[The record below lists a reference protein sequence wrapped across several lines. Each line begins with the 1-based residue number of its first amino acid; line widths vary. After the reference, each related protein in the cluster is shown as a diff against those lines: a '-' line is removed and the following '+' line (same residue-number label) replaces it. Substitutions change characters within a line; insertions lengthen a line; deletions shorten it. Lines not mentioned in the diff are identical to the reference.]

1 MVIVKT
7 TYKFR
12 AYPSANQ
19 KEILNRQMYL
29 SKEIYNLL
37 LNQSRSYYKETKK
50 TLTEY
55 RMNVW
60 LTKLKKEMPEF
71 NELHS
76 QVLQNISKRVSDA
89 YKLSAIQG

>member
-12 AYPSANQ
+12 AYPSAKQ
-19 KEILNRQMYL
+19 TETLNGQMYL
-29 SKEIYNLL
+29 SRKIYNLL
-37 LNQSRSYYKETKK
+37 LNQSKSYYKETKK

-60 LTKLKKEMPEF
+60 LAQLKKDMP
-71 NELHS
+71 
-76 QVLQNISKRVSDA
+76 
-89 YKLSAIQG
+89 